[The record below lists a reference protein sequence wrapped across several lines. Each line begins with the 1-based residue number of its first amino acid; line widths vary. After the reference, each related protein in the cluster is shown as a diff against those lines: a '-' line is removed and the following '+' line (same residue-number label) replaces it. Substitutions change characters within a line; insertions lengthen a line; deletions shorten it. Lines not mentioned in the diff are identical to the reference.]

1 MKIKSKNNMD
11 IYYRKQQWKLLIFI
25 FAILIGIGSLLYT
38 NKLVGSLK
46 VEEQK
51 KVKLWAEATE
61 RLADVTI
68 SNQDDGFLLEVI
80 TNNETI
86 PVMWVDQNDKIIS
99 ARNLDSLKSENPEYL
114 NRQLEKMKDENEP
127 ILMDLGDNFKNYIY
141 YRNSILLTK
150 LAYYPYFQ
158 LAIILLFMLVSY
170 FAFSESRKAEQNQVW
185 VGLSKETAHQ
195 LGTPTSALMAWT
207 ELAREKYPDSD
218 MISELEKDVDRLEK
232 ITERFSKIGSKPILK
247 NENLIQILQDTIE
260 YLKTRTPGQI
270 KYQLIYEKEK
280 LLIPLCS
287 SLFEWVIENIC
298 KNSVDAMDGNGT
310 IQISLKENTRIC
322 FLDIHDT
329 GKGIPKSKH
338 KTIFKPGYTTKQRGW
353 GLGLSLA
360 KRIIENYH
368 SGKIFVQQS
377 EPEKGTTIRIMLNK

>member
-1 MKIKSKNNMD
+1 MD

-68 SNQDDGFLLEVI
+68 NNQDDGFLLEVI

-218 MISELEKDVDRLEK
+218 MISELEKDVNRLEK